1 MLGSRRPSPRVDEPD
16 AFPDRAPVPELE
28 LQAAVMG
35 TETAFPVPTCRPPVA
50 GDRGARGLMH
60 VGVEY
65 FVSVSAMVFGIGLF
79 GVFTR
84 RSPLIL
90 LLSVELMLNACNLA
104 LIPFARYHGT
114 NDGQV
119 FALVVMGVAASEVV
133 VGLGL
138 VVAVARRKAELDV
151 DRMTALKN

>member
-1 MLGSRRPSPRVDEPD
+1 
-16 AFPDRAPVPELE
+16 
-28 LQAAVMG
+28 
-35 TETAFPVPTCRPPVA
+35 
-50 GDRGARGLMH
+50 MH

-65 FVSVSAMVFGIGLF
+65 FVSLSAIIFGIGLY

-90 LLSVELMLNACNLA
+90 LLSVELMLNSCNLA
-104 LIPFARYHGT
+104 LVAFSRYWGEQS
-114 NDGQV
+114 GQI
-119 FALVVMGVAASEVV
+119 FALVVMGIAASEVV

>member
-1 MLGSRRPSPRVDEPD
+1 
-16 AFPDRAPVPELE
+16 
-28 LQAAVMG
+28 
-35 TETAFPVPTCRPPVA
+35 
-50 GDRGARGLMH
+50 MH

-65 FVSVSAMVFGIGLF
+65 FVSLSAIIFGIGLY

-104 LIPFARYHGT
+104 LVAFARYW
-114 NDGQV
+114 GQQSGQI
-119 FALVVMGVAASEVV
+119 FALVVMGIAASEVV

-138 VVAVARRKAELDV
+138 VVAVARRRTELDV
-151 DRMTALKN
+151 DRMTTLRN

>member
-1 MLGSRRPSPRVDEPD
+1 
-16 AFPDRAPVPELE
+16 
-28 LQAAVMG
+28 
-35 TETAFPVPTCRPPVA
+35 
-50 GDRGARGLMH
+50 MH

-65 FVSVSAMVFGIGLF
+65 FVSVSAIVFGIGLF

-104 LIPFARYHGT
+104 LISFARYQG
-114 NDGQV
+114 NQDGQV
-119 FALVVMGVAASEVV
+119 FALVVMGIAASEVV

-138 VVAVARRKAELDV
+138 VVAVARRKANLDV
-151 DRMTALKN
+151 DRMTALRN

>member
-1 MLGSRRPSPRVDEPD
+1 MK
-16 AFPDRAPVPELE
+16 
-28 LQAAVMG
+28 
-35 TETAFPVPTCRPPVA
+35 
-50 GDRGARGLMH
+50 

-65 FVSVSAMVFGIGLF
+65 FIAVSAIVFGIGLF

-104 LIPFARYHGT
+104 LISFARYHGT

-119 FALVVMGVAASEVV
+119 FALVVMGIAASEVV

-138 VVAVARRKAELDV
+138 VVAVARRKANLDV
-151 DRMTALKN
+151 DRMTALRN

>member
-1 MLGSRRPSPRVDEPD
+1 
-16 AFPDRAPVPELE
+16 
-28 LQAAVMG
+28 
-35 TETAFPVPTCRPPVA
+35 
-50 GDRGARGLMH
+50 MH

-65 FVSVSAMVFGIGLF
+65 FVSRVGVIFGIGLY

-90 LLSVELMLNACNLA
+90 LLSVELMLNSCNLA
-104 LIPFARYHGT
+104 LVAFSRYWGEQS
-114 NDGQV
+114 GQI

-138 VVAVARRKAELDV
+138 VVAVARRRAELDV
-151 DRMTALKN
+151 DRMTTLRR

>member
-1 MLGSRRPSPRVDEPD
+1 
-16 AFPDRAPVPELE
+16 
-28 LQAAVMG
+28 
-35 TETAFPVPTCRPPVA
+35 
-50 GDRGARGLMH
+50 MH

-65 FVSVSAMVFGIGLF
+65 FVSLSAVIFGIGLY

-104 LIPFARYHGT
+104 LVAFSRYWG
-114 NDGQV
+114 DQSGQI

-151 DRMTALKN
+151 DRMTTLRN

>member
-1 MLGSRRPSPRVDEPD
+1 
-16 AFPDRAPVPELE
+16 
-28 LQAAVMG
+28 
-35 TETAFPVPTCRPPVA
+35 
-50 GDRGARGLMH
+50 MH

-65 FVSVSAMVFGIGLF
+65 FVSLSALIFGIGLY

-84 RSPLIL
+84 RSLLIL

-104 LIPFARYHGT
+104 LVAFSRYWGEQS
-114 NDGQV
+114 GQI

-138 VVAVARRKAELDV
+138 VVAVARRKTELDV
-151 DRMTALKN
+151 DRMTTLRN

>member
-1 MLGSRRPSPRVDEPD
+1 
-16 AFPDRAPVPELE
+16 
-28 LQAAVMG
+28 
-35 TETAFPVPTCRPPVA
+35 
-50 GDRGARGLMH
+50 MH

-65 FVSVSAMVFGIGLF
+65 FISLSAIIFGIGLY

-104 LIPFARYHGT
+104 LVAFSRYWGEQS
-114 NDGQV
+114 GQI
-119 FALVVMGVAASEVV
+119 FALVVMGIAASEVV
-133 VGLGL
+133 IGLGL

-151 DRMTALKN
+151 DRMTALRN

>member
-1 MLGSRRPSPRVDEPD
+1 
-16 AFPDRAPVPELE
+16 
-28 LQAAVMG
+28 
-35 TETAFPVPTCRPPVA
+35 
-50 GDRGARGLMH
+50 MH

-65 FVSVSAMVFGIGLF
+65 FVSLSAVIFGIGLY

-84 RSPLIL
+84 RSLLIL

-104 LIPFARYHGT
+104 LVAFSRYWGEQS
-114 NDGQV
+114 GQI

-138 VVAVARRKAELDV
+138 VVAVARRKTELDV
-151 DRMTALKN
+151 DRTTTLRN

>member
-1 MLGSRRPSPRVDEPD
+1 
-16 AFPDRAPVPELE
+16 
-28 LQAAVMG
+28 
-35 TETAFPVPTCRPPVA
+35 
-50 GDRGARGLMH
+50 MH

-65 FVSVSAMVFGIGLF
+65 FVSVSAIVFGIGLF

-104 LIPFARYHGT
+104 LISFARYHGT

-119 FALVVMGVAASEVV
+119 FALGVMGIAASEVV

-138 VVAVARRKAELDV
+138 VVAVARRKANLDV

>member
-1 MLGSRRPSPRVDEPD
+1 
-16 AFPDRAPVPELE
+16 
-28 LQAAVMG
+28 
-35 TETAFPVPTCRPPVA
+35 
-50 GDRGARGLMH
+50 MH

-65 FVSVSAMVFGIGLF
+65 FVSVSAIIFGIGLY

-90 LLSVELMLNACNLA
+90 LLSVELMLNGCNLA
-104 LIPFARYHGT
+104 LVAFSRYWGEQS
-114 NDGQV
+114 GQI

-133 VGLGL
+133 IGLGL

-151 DRMTALKN
+151 DRMTTLRN

>member
-1 MLGSRRPSPRVDEPD
+1 
-16 AFPDRAPVPELE
+16 
-28 LQAAVMG
+28 
-35 TETAFPVPTCRPPVA
+35 
-50 GDRGARGLMH
+50 
-60 VGVEY
+60 
-65 FVSVSAMVFGIGLF
+65 VFGIGLF

-104 LIPFARYHGT
+104 LISFARYHGT

-119 FALVVMGVAASEVV
+119 FALVVMGIAASEVV

-138 VVAVARRKAELDV
+138 VVAVARRKANLDV